1 MKRLLFILALVCSW
15 AGIAQAQVPVAL
27 APSMHPQFLDATGKM
42 LSGGFVFTYQAG
54 TTIRQD
60 TYTDSSGTIIN
71 AWPIPLD
78 ATGSP
83 SNLSTQTGIWLSN
96 NTYKICAY
104 SSAMVQA
111 WCTDNVSAYQILN
124 GVQNITFG
132 GVTSD
137 QTGAAGMLGYRSDIP
152 CFRGYTAFWDCFVT
166 LTGIQTLTNKTLTS
180 PIINTGVLTNPA
192 INGVTPS
199 AAAPVAGQVYTATSP
214 SAGAFLSRTIG
225 IPFII
230 DGAGAVLTTGT
241 KGYLEIPF
249 GCTITGWTA
258 LGDQVGSVVVDVKRS
273 TFAGFPTTASIAGSD
288 KPTLA
293 AAQKNQNLSV
303 SAWTTAISAGDI
315 LEFNVNSVAT
325 ITRVTISLRATI
337 P

>member
-1 MKRLLFILALVCSW
+1 MKRLLFILALVCGW
-15 AGIAQAQVPVAL
+15 AGIAQAQVPVSL
-27 APSMHPQFLDATGKM
+27 APSMHPQFLDSTGKV
-42 LSGGFVFTYQAG
+42 LSGGFVYTYQAG

-60 TYTDSSGTIIN
+60 SYTDSSGTIIN

-104 SSAMVQA
+104 SSAMIQA

-137 QTGAAGMLGYRSDIP
+137 PTGAAGMLGYRSDLS
-152 CFRGYTAFWDCFVT
+152 CFRFFTSFWDCGVT
-166 LTGIQTLTNKTLTS
+166 FTGIQTLTNKTLTS
-180 PIINTGVLTNPA
+180 PILTNPA
-192 INGVTPS
+192 INGVTPNAVVP
-199 AAAPVAGQVYTATSP
+199 AAGMVYTATSP
-214 SAGAFLSRTIG
+214 GAAGFAVRTVG

-230 DGAGAVLTTGT
+230 DGASAVLTTGT
-241 KGYLEIPF
+241 KGYVEIPF
-249 GCTITGWTA
+249 ACTITGWTA

-273 TFAGFPTTASIAGSD
+273 TYAGFPTTASIAGSD
-288 KPTLA
+288 KPTLT

-303 SAWTTAISAGDI
+303 SAWTTAIGAGDI